1 MKLQST
7 FNFSMITWV
16 HFFINSQGNTTIK
29 KNLIA
34 KTNEV
39 FADRLKYH
47 LNH

>member
-1 MKLQST
+1 MNETTIYVQLL
-7 FNFSMITWV
+7 NDYL
-16 HFFINSQGNTTIK
+16 GNTTIK